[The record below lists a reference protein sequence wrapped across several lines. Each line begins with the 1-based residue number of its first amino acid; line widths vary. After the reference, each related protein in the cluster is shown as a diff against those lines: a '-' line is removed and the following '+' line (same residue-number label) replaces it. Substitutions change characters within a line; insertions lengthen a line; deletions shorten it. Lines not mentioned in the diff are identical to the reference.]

1 MLAWVKCLV
10 LIVWVDL
17 CFAVSPEGAM
27 CAIGMNWFLLAATGE
42 DGQDVKDVMIYTFVL
57 WLTGFILFILLWIT
71 HIAHLTWVMLLGY
84 TITMATLSFRNIF
97 GWKSWFLPY
106 AVIEVFAG
114 KELDPIKKIDLSWL
128 PRSMFDPIVL
138 VPIIILLI
146 FFNH

>member
-42 DGQDVKDVMIYTFVL
+42 DGQDVKDTLIFAFGL
-57 WLTGFILFILLWIT
+57 WLVGFILLMLLWIT

-84 TITMATLSFRNIF
+84 TTAMATLSFRNIF

-114 KELDPIKKIDLSWL
+114 KELEPIKKIDLSWL
-128 PRSMFDPIVL
+128 PRFDPIAV
-138 VPIIILLI
+138 VFIILLLVL
-146 FFNH
+146 FNH

>member
-42 DGQDVKDVMIYTFVL
+42 DGQDVKDTLIFAFGL
-57 WLTGFILFILLWIT
+57 WLVGFILLMLLWIT

-84 TITMATLSFRNIF
+84 TTTMATLSFRNIF

-114 KELDPIKKIDLSWL
+114 KELEPIKKIDLSWL
-128 PRSMFDPIVL
+128 PRFDPIAV
-138 VPIIILLI
+138 VFIILLLVL
-146 FFNH
+146 FNH

>member
-42 DGQDVKDVMIYTFVL
+42 DGQDVKDTLIYAFGL
-57 WLTGFILFILLWIT
+57 WLIGFILFILLWIT

-84 TITMATLSFRNIF
+84 TMAMATLSARNVF
-97 GWKSWFLPY
+97 GWKSWFLPH
-106 AVIEVFAG
+106 ALFEALTDR
-114 KELDPIKKIDLSWL
+114 ELKPIKKIDLSWL
-128 PRSMFDPIVL
+128 PRSMFDPIVI
-138 VPIIILLI
+138 VNIIILLI

>member
-42 DGQDVKDVMIYTFVL
+42 DGQDVKDTLIFAFGL
-57 WLTGFILFILLWIT
+57 WLVGFILLMLLWIT
-71 HIAHLTWVMLLGY
+71 HIAHLTWVILLGY
-84 TITMATLSFRNIF
+84 TTTMATLSFRNIF

-114 KELDPIKKIDLSWL
+114 KELEPIKKIDLSWL
-128 PRSMFDPIVL
+128 PRFDPIAV
-138 VPIIILLI
+138 VFIILLLVL
-146 FFNH
+146 FNY

>member
-17 CFAVSPEGAM
+17 CFAVSLEGAM

-42 DGQDVKDVMIYTFVL
+42 DGQDVKDVMKYTFWL
-57 WLTGFILFILLWIT
+57 WLVGFILLMLLWIT
-71 HIAHLTWVMLLGY
+71 HIVHLTWVMLLGY
-84 TITMATLSFRNIF
+84 TMTMATLSVRNIY

-114 KELDPIKKIDLSWL
+114 KELDTIKKIDLSWM
-128 PRSMFDPIVL
+128 PRFDPVA
-138 VPIIILLI
+138 VVFIILLLAL
-146 FFNH
+146 FNW

>member
-42 DGQDVKDVMIYTFVL
+42 DGQDVKDTLIFAFGL
-57 WLTGFILFILLWIT
+57 WLVGFILLMLLWIT

-84 TITMATLSFRNIF
+84 TATMATLSFRNIF

-114 KELDPIKKIDLSWL
+114 KELEPIKKIDLSWL
-128 PRSMFDPIVL
+128 PRFDPIAV
-138 VPIIILLI
+138 VFIILLLVL
-146 FFNH
+146 FNH